1 MGKSMSL
8 RLGLM
13 TALWLML
20 LSGAANADILNL
32 DATVSGCST
41 CFGGPLATPAGTVVT
56 LINPVKLTLG
66 AGTYTITNA
75 ATVNGVK
82 PGANPN
88 FLAFD
93 FEAANASGWA
103 WNFMVAT
110 DNGNGTGTL
119 IKGDFV
125 SGTASTQALMAGKTG
140 VQTFDYNTVLPGTS
154 TAGFTD
160 TLVLSRTTT
169 LDFFIDDGFLPDNAA
184 GVSLDI
190 NPTSSATVPEP
201 SSVVLLCT
209 VVAGLGGIM
218 WRRNRNQSVRTLS
231 TLWAAEPP
239 FGALCA
245 RLSPKKR
252 VHAREDSQH

>member
-1 MGKSMSL
+1 MRNIVSL
-8 RLGLM
+8 RFGLM

-20 LSGAANADILNL
+20 LSGPAKADILNI
-32 DATVSGCST
+32 DATVSGCTT

-75 ATVNGVK
+75 ATVNGVE

-88 FLAFD
+88 FLAFN
-93 FEAANASGWA
+93 FQAGNSSGWA

-125 SGTASTQALMAGKTG
+125 NGTASTQALMAGMTG
-140 VQTFDYNTVLPGTS
+140 VTTFDYNTVLPGTS

-160 TLVLSRTTT
+160 TLVLNSTTT
-169 LDFFIDDGFLPDNAA
+169 LDFLIQDGFLSDNAA
-184 GVSLDI
+184 GVSIDI
-190 NPTSSATVPEP
+190 SPTGPAGVPEP
-201 SSVVLLCT
+201 SSLVFLSLG
-209 VVAGLGGIM
+209 VAGLGVIV
-218 WRRNRNQSVRTLS
+218 RKQNTKQSARTVRTS
-231 TLWAAEPP
+231 GKAKPEV
-239 FGALCA
+239 FRRHGAL
-245 RLSPKKR
+245 RNKPK
-252 VHAREDSQH
+252 

>member
-1 MGKSMSL
+1 MGKIMSL

-13 TALWLML
+13 TAFLLML
-20 LSGAANADILNL
+20 LSGAANAAILNI
-32 DATVSGCST
+32 DATVSGCTT
-41 CFGGPLATPAGTVVT
+41 CFGGPLATPAGPVVT

-75 ATVNGVK
+75 ATVNGVEA
-82 PGANPN
+82 GANPN

-93 FEAANASGWA
+93 FEAANPSGWA

-125 SGTASTQALMAGKTG
+125 NGTASTQALMAGKTG

-160 TLVLSRTTT
+160 TLVLNSTMT
-169 LDFFIDDGFLPDNAA
+169 LDFLIDDGFLPDNAA

-190 NPTSSATVPEP
+190 SPTGPAAVPEP
-201 SSVVLLCT
+201 SSLVFLCSG
-209 VVAGLGGIM
+209 VAVLGGIV
-218 WRRNRNQSVRTLS
+218 WKRNRKQSARTVS
-231 TLWAAEPP
+231 TL
-239 FGALCA
+239 
-245 RLSPKKR
+245 
-252 VHAREDSQH
+252 